1 MQAAVAEQASSSS
14 EIGMIALC
22 ARADRLLRTICMLS
36 RHGSS
41 VLDRKRSLEQMVEEL
56 LEREREVAEL
66 RAENAKV
73 HHTFGHQMPAYTHR
87 SLMRTRTH
95 VCSQGRAEANRLR
108 KDLNAAYAA
117 GAGKMMDVAMAAGV
131 QALHDEA
138 HHQRRALAEQAI
150 LCDEV
155 R

>member
-1 MQAAVAEQASSSS
+1 MAEQASSSS

-73 HHTFGHQMPAYTHR
+73 HHTFGHLMPAYTHR
-87 SLMRTRTH
+87 SLIARAHTCARRVARKRIGFARTSMLRTLP
-95 VCSQGRAEANRLR
+95 VR
-108 KDLNAAYAA
+108 
-117 GAGKMMDVAMAAGV
+117 GK
-131 QALHDEA
+131 
-138 HHQRRALAEQAI
+138 
-150 LCDEV
+150 
-155 R
+155 